1 MKQINANK
9 EIEKQ
14 KAAER
19 DALKKQLESS
29 GLDKNSEEY
38 KKWDDQIVQ
47 LDTDI
52 KGLQET
58 NHGLYDDMRN
68 NGYKVFERMYDAS
81 EKLRK
86 SYSAIKD
93 LINDDMTFDD
103 DGKFTNAGL
112 VSLDQTMKTYQSNQ
126 QDLDTALKQRQ
137 SYIDRFN
144 AINEDG
150 TKKYP
155 EYSQQEFDNDMQN
168 VTTTI
173 QESIAATNASRQ
185 EAINMIAAQAKAEL
199 DALNKVIDARKEALQ
214 KKEEYYE
221 YDKKI
226 KSQTNDLKSLE
237 AQLNALEGVQTEEAR
252 AQKARLEAQRKQSQE
267 TLDDTVIQ
275 HQYDMQINGLSD
287 LSNQLQENYETYV
300 KELNRNFDTT
310 NKQLDAVNRYLDANQ
325 GIIQKAAN
333 EIIKGIT
340 GKDIDFSNL
349 SYKSDVWYSEPSKK
363 AKGDRRVNSDQIAIT
378 QEKGEEMIMYKGG
391 LITPLHAGDTVFN
404 HTLTERLY
412 DMAQNYP
419 NLMSVPSVTRS
430 TDADNIAPVISCPI
444 TINGNANEQDVI
456 NAVNK
461 MMPQINKSVTTAIRA
476 DLRKAH

>member
-1 MKQINANK
+1 
-9 EIEKQ
+9 
-14 KAAER
+14 
-19 DALKKQLESS
+19 
-29 GLDKNSEEY
+29 
-38 KKWDDQIVQ
+38 
-47 LDTDI
+47 
-52 KGLQET
+52 
-58 NHGLYDDMRN
+58 
-68 NGYKVFERMYDAS
+68 
-81 EKLRK
+81 
-86 SYSAIKD
+86 
-93 LINDDMTFDD
+93 MTFDD

-144 AINEDG
+144 AVNEDG

-214 KKEEYYE
+214 KKGEYYE

-226 KSQTNDLKSLE
+226 KSQTNDLKSLDR
-237 AQLNALEGVQTEEAR
+237 QIQALEGVQTEEGR
-252 AQKARLEAQRKQSQE
+252 AQKARLEAQRKESQE
-267 TLDDTVIQ
+267 SLDDTVIQ
-275 HQYDMQINGLSD
+275 HQYEMQVEGLSD

-300 KELNRNFDTT
+300 KELNRNFDTA

-333 EIIKGIT
+333 EIIKGVT

-349 SYKSDVWYSEPSKK
+349 SYKSNVWYSEPSKK
-363 AKGDRRVNSDQIAIT
+363 ARGDRRVNSDQIAIT